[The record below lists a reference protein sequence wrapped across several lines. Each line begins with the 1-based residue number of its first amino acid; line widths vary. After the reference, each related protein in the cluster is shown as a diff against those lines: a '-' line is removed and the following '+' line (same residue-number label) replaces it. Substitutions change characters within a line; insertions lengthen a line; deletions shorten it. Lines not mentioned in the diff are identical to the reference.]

1 MVVGLLGGRADAQ
14 NPSPPPPESKEDD
27 DPAGDKRPPTPAPR
41 LKLDIDRHV
50 EERLAEEERKGTPR
64 FETRVEVVGKS
75 PQVMLD
81 RFFGGVDLE
90 CPPGGA
96 PPGGGAPTEV
106 EMRDARWNL
115 PPYADFLALGK
126 FIADKLNGKGGKA
139 ERYFLYRVRGKDG
152 VSYLLREGRAP
163 DTLLYGAPGTTFE
176 LVDAFPD
183 LDSGTRAWRRLE
195 RAFPTPV
202 GPSASPPPVWQST
215 TCRAWR

>member
-1 MVVGLLGGRADAQ
+1 VVVGLLGGRAEAQ
-14 NPSPPPPESKEDD
+14 SPSPPPT
-27 DPAGDKRPPTPAPR
+27 PTPAPGR

-50 EERLAEEERKGTPR
+50 EQRLAEEERKGTPR
-64 FETRVEVVGKS
+64 FETQVEVVGKS

-81 RFFGGVDLE
+81 RYFGGVDLE

-96 PPGGGAPTEV
+96 PPDGGAPSEV
-106 EMRDARWNL
+106 EMREARWHL
-115 PPYADFLALGK
+115 SPYADFLALGK

-139 ERYFLYRVRGKDG
+139 ERYFLYRVRAGDK

-183 LDSGTRAWRRLE
+183 LDSGTRAWRRME
-195 RAFPTPV
+195 RGFPTPV
-202 GPSASPPPVWQST
+202 GPTASPPAAWQAT